1 LAQQTRDQILNAL
14 FKAIDLSRTLT
25 ACAVITV
32 MPASTVMM
40 PNPRALYDWPEH
52 GDRGIHY
59 VRPLNLGRTISFIIV
74 TAVPIVA
81 AIQLGRNQTAKE
93 LEQLLFHNFS
103 NLPFVA

>member
-1 LAQQTRDQILNAL
+1 
-14 FKAIDLSRTLT
+14 
-25 ACAVITV
+25 

-52 GDRGIHY
+52 WHRRIHY
-59 VRPLNLGRTISFIIV
+59 VRPLNLGRTSAFIIV

-81 AIQLGRNQTAKE
+81 AIPLGRNQTAKE